1 MNVNRFILLL
11 FLCFAFPGPLVSY
24 SQTPPDDAFVAI
36 RFSDGADAQ
45 AIEEYYGSVD
55 RKALAALQGNVTPN
69 AFLKLNHVEVITD
82 GKLVPLSEANYQG
95 TPFGYGGTIYIR
107 IDTIFRIV
115 ELDDT
120 YVKQNWPPPAGK

>member
-1 MNVNRFILLL
+1 
-11 FLCFAFPGPLVSY
+11 
-24 SQTPPDDAFVAI
+24 
-36 RFSDGADAQ
+36 
-45 AIEEYYGSVD
+45 
-55 RKALAALQGNVTPN
+55 
-69 AFLKLNHVEVITD
+69 LKLNHVEVITD